1 MASSPSSSSHLLNFN
16 RPFTHVTVPTTT
28 KLLYYRMKKSD
39 GTSLSPLDV
48 TLIERHW
55 EDVLVARVLQRNIFA
70 VCASLFVDEQRGY
83 IHMYI
88 RARDMREQSLSFLF
102 RDVLENGHVSVDV
115 IIREYGS
122 SYDDFLHDRR
132 QMCRQAVDQYHI
144 FQERIRFVR
153 NNRV

>member
-1 MASSPSSSSHLLNFN
+1 MASSSSSSHLLNLN

-39 GTSLSPLDV
+39 GTLLSPLDI

-55 EDVLVARVLQRNIFA
+55 EDVLVSRVLMRNIFA
-70 VCASLFVDEQRGY
+70 VCASLFVDDQREY
-83 IHMYI
+83 IHMFI
-88 RARDMREQSLSFLF
+88 RARDIREQSLSFLF
-102 RDVLENGHVSVDV
+102 REVLANGHVSVDAT
-115 IIREYGS
+115 ITEWGS
-122 SYDDFLHDRR
+122 SYDNFLHNRR
-132 QMCRQAVDQYHI
+132 QMCRSASDQYHI

>member
-1 MASSPSSSSHLLNFN
+1 MASSTSSSSHVLNFH
-16 RPFTHVTVPTTT
+16 RPFTHVTVPTTV
-28 KLLYYRMKKSD
+28 KLLYYRVKKSD

-70 VCASLFVDEQRGY
+70 VCASLFVDEQREY

-102 RDVLENGHVSVDV
+102 RDVLENGHV
-115 IIREYGS
+115 G
-122 SYDDFLHDRR
+122 
-132 QMCRQAVDQYHI
+132 
-144 FQERIRFVR
+144 
-153 NNRV
+153 